1 MKRSPLYKCRSR
13 LYNVCKASLLQEGIM
28 KEHGDLR
35 KTRSRQ
41 YLVEALIRLMNAK
54 TIDEISVQNLVEE
67 AQVARSTFYS
77 QFEDKQDFLDTI
89 VEEIFL
95 QLRKETRPDSYA
107 KEPGLNSVNSCKYY
121 VKHFDYIAKHADFF
135 RVMLGRNGL
144 PAFRQKMEESARI
157 TYTEI
162 LSSFSDDDLTLPKPY
177 LIQYI
182 ISAHIGM
189 TSKWLEDGMKYSPS
203 YLAELLTH
211 LTYQGVFHG
220 LELERIVALPK

>member
-1 MKRSPLYKCRSR
+1 
-13 LYNVCKASLLQEGIM
+13 M

-41 YLVEALIRLMNAK
+41 YLVAALIHLMDQK
-54 TIDEISVQNLVEE
+54 TIDEITVQNLVEE

-89 VEEIFL
+89 TDEIFT
-95 QLRKETRPDSYA
+95 QLRKETKPDSYA
-107 KEPGLNSVNSCKYY
+107 RESGLSSKSNCKYY
-121 VKHFDYIAKHADFF
+121 VKHFQYIAGHAEFF

-144 PAFRQKMEESARI
+144 PSFRQKMEESARI

-162 LSSFSDDDLTLPKPY
+162 LNQFSDEDLSLPKAY

-182 ISAHIGM
+182 ISAHIGI
-189 TSKWLEDGMKYSPS
+189 TSKWLEDGMKYSPA

-211 LTYQGVFHG
+211 LTFQGVFHG
-220 LELERIVALPK
+220 LELDKMIELPK